1 MPRKRSIAVA
11 LALALLA
18 MLAAGP
24 ASADGFAAGDGHEIA
39 DLGGLPIEVF
49 TYRPTSCHPTG
60 ILFVFHGVA
69 RNAATYRDDARPLAD
84 ALCRLVV
91 APLFDEARFPIW
103 RYQRGGVVH
112 DGRPVPAADR
122 TVNLVPRLIAWA
134 RARESR
140 PDMPHALLGHSAGAQ
155 FLDRVAAYVP
165 LEAER
170 IVIADP
176 STWVRPDAATP
187 APYGFGA
194 LFAPDESEAALRR
207 YLAAPITVVVGA
219 EDTGSRHLADGAEA
233 RAQGAD
239 RLERAHNTY
248 ARARD
253 TARERGWSFGWR
265 FIEIPG
271 LGHDARRNFASPQ
284 TRDAL
289 KP

>member
-1 MPRKRSIAVA
+1 MRPKRPIAA
-11 LALALLA
+11 ALLLA
-18 MLAAGP
+18 TALAAGP

-39 DLGGLPIEVF
+39 DLDGLPLEVF
-49 TYRPTSCHPTG
+49 THRPAQCRLQG
-60 ILFVFHGVA
+60 LLFVFHGVA

-84 ALCRLVV
+84 AFCRVVV
-91 APLFDEARFPIW
+91 APLFDESRFPTW
-103 RYQRGGVVH
+103 RYQRGGVAH
-112 DGRPVPAADR
+112 DGHPVPAAER
-122 TVNLVPRLIAWA
+122 TVNLVPRLVAWA
-134 RARESR
+134 RAREGR
-140 PDMPHALLGHSAGAQ
+140 PDMPYALLGHSAGAQ

-170 IVIADP
+170 IVVADP
-176 STWVRPDAATP
+176 STWVLPDTATP

-194 LFAPDESEAALRR
+194 LFAPDEAETALRR

-239 RLERAHNTY
+239 RLERARKTY
-248 ARARD
+248 ARAQD
-253 TARERGWSFGWR
+253 TARARGWTFGWR
-265 FIEIPG
+265 FVEIPG